1 MYKNAKGRYFIPT
14 IYPLLLNVTSEV
26 DDEPLIHPI
35 NAAATVRLHPKYNLL
50 PVHHGCHG
58 SGYLHFDFEVV

>member
-1 MYKNAKGRYFIPT
+1 MYKNAKGRNFIPT

-35 NAAATVRLHPKYNLL
+35 NAAATVRLHSRCSLL
-50 PVHHGCHG
+50 HDGCHG
-58 SGYLHFDFEVV
+58 SSHLHFDFEVVP